1 MILNFKKLLYNILK
15 NRDLFKIMEVYIGV
29 ITKILDP
36 DLYQIEFDVPER
48 GKGFKAYPLRGE
60 VDEPRVGDIVF
71 LRELDPDYHS
81 YFLYERLK
89 ENKFIG
95 IRARGKKI
103 KITEDFIEIGIY
115 EDNDS
120 WNDRVPLEKQD
131 MTEEEKIRVLEVEK
145 EGGDPSPSSEAHI
158 RLKKN
163 GDIEIYTP
171 TTLTINGGQ
180 IKIKGGT
187 LELPRGTVVNPDAN
201 GGPFWAGN
209 INKTAPMQGTP
220 MISGN
225 ILNLNSG
232 GSNNV

>member
-1 MILNFKKLLYNILK
+1 
-15 NRDLFKIMEVYIGV
+15 MEVYIGV

-36 DLYQIEFDVPER
+36 DLYQIEVDVPER

>member
-1 MILNFKKLLYNILK
+1 
-15 NRDLFKIMEVYIGV
+15 MEVYIGV
-29 ITKILDP
+29 IKKILDA
-36 DLYQIEFDVPER
+36 DLYHVEVDIPER

-81 YFLYERLK
+81 YYLYEKLK

-103 KITEDFIEIGIY
+103 KITEDFIEIGVY

-120 WNDRVPLEKQD
+120 WNDSIPLENQD
-131 MTEEEKIRVLEVEK
+131 MSEEERIRVLEVEK
-145 EGGDPSPSSEAHI
+145 EGGDPSPPSEAHI

-171 TTLTINGGQ
+171 STLTINGGQ

-187 LELPRGTVVNPDAN
+187 LELPRGTIVNPDAD

-209 INKTAPMQGTP
+209 TNKTAPMQGTP

>member
-1 MILNFKKLLYNILK
+1 
-15 NRDLFKIMEVYIGV
+15 MEVYIGV

-36 DLYQIEFDVPER
+36 DLYQVEVDIPER
-48 GKGFKAYPLRGE
+48 GKGFKAFPLRGE
-60 VDEPRVGDIVF
+60 VDEPRVGDVVV

>member
-1 MILNFKKLLYNILK
+1 MLK
-15 NRDLFKIMEVYIGV
+15 KIMEVYIGV
-29 ITKILDP
+29 IKKILDA
-36 DLYQIEFDVPER
+36 DLYHVEVDIPER

-81 YFLYERLK
+81 YYLYEKLK

-103 KITEDFIEIGIY
+103 KITEDFIEIGVY

-120 WNDRVPLEKQD
+120 WNDSIPLENQD
-131 MTEEEKIRVLEVEK
+131 MSEEERIRVLEVEK

-171 TTLTINGGQ
+171 STLTINGGQ

-187 LELPRGTVVNPDAN
+187 LELPRGTIVNPDAD

-209 INKTAPMQGTP
+209 TNKTAPMQGTP

>member
-1 MILNFKKLLYNILK
+1 
-15 NRDLFKIMEVYIGV
+15 MEIYIGV
-29 ITKILDP
+29 ITKILDKE
-36 DLYQIEFDVPER
+36 LYQIEVDIPER

-60 VDEPRVGDIVF
+60 VDEPRVGDAVF

-103 KITEDFIEIGIY
+103 KITEDFIEIGVY

-120 WNDRVPLEKQD
+120 WNDSIPLENQD
-131 MTEEEKIRVLEVEK
+131 MSEEERIRVLEVEK

-171 TTLTINGGQ
+171 STLTINGCQ

-187 LELPRGTVVNPDAN
+187 LELPRGTIVNPDAD

-209 INKTAPMQGTP
+209 TNKTAPMQGTP